1 MAIKLKDGDELLNVE
16 RYDDDDFSTMLYVTR
31 KGLCLNASKDEVP
44 VQGRVAGGVKGVALG
59 ADDEVIFATQHT
71 GEGEIIIVTTLGGFK
86 RVVASTIDPIGR
98 ACKGVMIADIK
109 GKGEILF
116 ADYVTIPYTLAV
128 VSDDKTVAE
137 VNTEEIPI
145 ETRVFRGR
153 PLKKEGIGNVTAVYA
168 LKHRSDFPDGRMQI
182 KF

>member
-1 MAIKLKDGDELLNVE
+1 MPA
-16 RYDDDDFSTMLYVTR
+16 
-31 KGLCLNASKDEVP
+31 
-44 VQGRVAGGVKGVALG
+44 QGRIAGGVKGIALG
-59 ADDEVIFATQHT
+59 GDDEVVYATQHT

-116 ADYVTIPYTLAV
+116 ANYVTIPYSLAV
-128 VSDDKTVAE
+128 VSDKGVAE

-145 ETRVFRGR
+145 ETRVFRGK
-153 PLKKEGIGNVTAVYA
+153 PLKKDGIGTVTAVYP
-168 LKHRSDFPDGRMQI
+168 LKHRSEYPDGRMQI

>member
-1 MAIKLKDGDELLNVE
+1 M
-16 RYDDDDFSTMLYVTR
+16 
-31 KGLCLNASKDEVP
+31 
-44 VQGRVAGGVKGVALG
+44 
-59 ADDEVIFATQHT
+59 
-71 GEGEIIIVTTLGGFK
+71 
-86 RVVASTIDPIGR
+86 VASTIDPIGR